1 MAEPFKLPG
10 GEAGFD
16 MWPAFR
22 ALKGRPTLLLH
33 GALSDLLTAESA
45 EQMKAEHPELTL
57 VTVPRV
63 GHAPTLDEPESVAA
77 IDTLLKKVRASR
89 SGFDFPYDNSTD
101 AYSAVLCTDAA
112 QPRKQSTWTKA
123 IAKRSATV
131 PYFAEAWGWSDAQ
144 CARQYWTAK
153 DEDRYRGSF
162 SRRTAKPVLI
172 IGDYYDPATAYTG
185 AVSTHRRMPNSW
197 LISSDSW
204 GHTAYGTSDCVTD
217 QVDAYLLHGSQP
229 SGEVCESDYVP
240 FTDPITNPTA
250 AAVMTQAAAFGMG
263 PMTAR

>member
-1 MAEPFKLPG
+1 MPISVVCSGCQARFNVSEKFAGKQGPCPKCKKVITIPDAPAEEVTIHAPEAYAHG
-10 GEAGFD
+10 GKD
-16 MWPAFR
+16 S
-22 ALKGRPTLLLH
+22 KGRPTLKPI
-33 GALSDLLTAESA
+33 ARVKTKLS
-45 EQMKAEHPELTL
+45 
-57 VTVPRV
+57 
-63 GHAPTLDEPESVAA
+63 
-77 IDTLLKKVRASR
+77 
-89 SGFDFPYDNSTD
+89 
-101 AYSAVLCTDAA
+101 
-112 QPRKQSTWTKA
+112 
-123 IAKRSATV
+123 
-131 PYFAEAWGWSDAQ
+131 
-144 CARQYWTAK
+144 
-153 DEDRYRGSF
+153 
-162 SRRTAKPVLI
+162 PVLI
-172 IGDYYDPATAYTG
+172 VGDYYDPATAYTG